1 MNETLIKKYTYLNNN
16 RIITYNDQNKIF
28 IKKKKKYDI
37 EKIYHYL
44 DSHEVPY
51 YLKPLK
57 ITDKE
62 LYFNYLES
70 RSLKKD
76 ELAKRLVYVLSILQN
91 KTTTYQDLDKDL
103 EQAKYDKYKQTIIY
117 LEKYYYTL
125 QDMLELKV
133 YLAPSEYLF
142 IRNVSIIYQALNYVK
157 SILDTWY
164 DLIKK
169 TKVKRVVFCHGKCE
183 LDHFL
188 YSDNE
193 YFISLENAHQGEV
206 YEDFLYFYNHNY
218 NDTDMFSNFKFY
230 QHKYQYNKLEFLEFI
245 INLVMPIKI
254 DIYPSSLEKCILLT
268 EYFDKLKKISDFVLQ
283 NQKNYQDDEK
293 NKFHN

>member
-16 RIITYNDQNKIF
+16 RIITYNDQNKVF

-44 DSHEVPY
+44 DNHEVPY

-142 IRNVSIIYQALNYVK
+142 IRNVSIIYQALNYAKHV
-157 SILDTWY
+157 LPMQ
-164 DLIKK
+164 
-169 TKVKRVVFCHGKCE
+169 E
-183 LDHFL
+183 L
-188 YSDNE
+188 
-193 YFISLENAHQGEV
+193 
-206 YEDFLYFYNHNY
+206 
-218 NDTDMFSNFKFY
+218 
-230 QHKYQYNKLEFLEFI
+230 
-245 INLVMPIKI
+245 
-254 DIYPSSLEKCILLT
+254 
-268 EYFDKLKKISDFVLQ
+268 
-283 NQKNYQDDEK
+283 KNIGCK
-293 NKFHN
+293 